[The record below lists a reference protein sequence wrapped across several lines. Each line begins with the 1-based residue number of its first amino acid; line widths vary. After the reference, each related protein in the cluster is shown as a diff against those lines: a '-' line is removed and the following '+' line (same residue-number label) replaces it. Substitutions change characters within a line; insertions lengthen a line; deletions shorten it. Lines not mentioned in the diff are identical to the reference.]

1 MWDDFI
7 LFVIVGFAAQ
17 LVDGA
22 LGMAYGV
29 TATTTLLGFG
39 FSPAVAS
46 ATTHASEIFTTA
58 VSAISH
64 WKLENVRWSL
74 VLKLAIPGMI
84 GGAVGAYVLSEAPGK
99 YVTPVVSVY
108 LLIMGLWILWQA
120 FHVRAEE
127 RHGEEPKWTPALGV
141 GGGLMDAIGG
151 GGWGPIINTTLIGLG
166 TKARYSIGSVNASEF
181 FVTVAISLTFL
192 FTIQLEL
199 WPAILGLIVGGMMAA
214 PIGAFATKII
224 PDRYL
229 MILVGVIITLLS
241 VRTLIKTIQTF
252 S

>member
-1 MWDDFI
+1 MWEDF
-7 LFVIVGFAAQ
+7 LVFVIVGFAAQ

-29 TATTTLLGFG
+29 TATSILMGFG

-58 VSAISH
+58 TSAISH

-84 GGAVGAYVLSEAPGK
+84 GGAFGAYILSEAPGK
-99 YVTPVVSVY
+99 YVQPVVSAY
-108 LLIMGLWILWQA
+108 LLLMGVWILWQA
-120 FHVRAEE
+120 FHVRTEE
-127 RHGEEPKWTPALGV
+127 RHGEDPKWTPALGV
-141 GGGLMDAIGG
+141 GGGLLDAIGG

-181 FVTVAISLTFL
+181 FVTLAISATFV
-192 FTIQLEL
+192 FTIGLEL

-214 PIGAFATKII
+214 PIGAFATRII
-224 PDRYL
+224 PDKYL
-229 MILVGVIITLLS
+229 LILVGVVISLLS
-241 VRTLIKTIQTF
+241 VRTLVKTIQQF